1 MVIDTHTEI
10 YDLLREYERTCVT
23 ITFKDGTSKKI
34 FFLDVDDEY
43 QENDVRPEK
52 DCIVYNITD
61 SISYGNG
68 IPLDKLRS
76 SPKCWCKL
84 NSASLSFHKLKHT
97 GFF

>member
-10 YDLLREYERTCVT
+10 YDLLREYA

-68 IPLDKLRS
+68 IPLDKLKS
-76 SPKCWCKL
+76 IETI
-84 NSASLSFHKLKHT
+84 KH
-97 GFF
+97 

>member
-84 NSASLSFHKLKHT
+84 NSANLSF
-97 GFF
+97 

>member
-43 QENDVRPEK
+43 QENDW
-52 DCIVYNITD
+52 
-61 SISYGNG
+61 
-68 IPLDKLRS
+68 
-76 SPKCWCKL
+76 SPVNKIDNL
-84 NSASLSFHKLKHT
+84 NRD
-97 GFF
+97 FFVLCHD

>member
-61 SISYGNG
+61 SIW
-68 IPLDKLRS
+68 S

-84 NSASLSFHKLKHT
+84 NSANLSFHKLKHT